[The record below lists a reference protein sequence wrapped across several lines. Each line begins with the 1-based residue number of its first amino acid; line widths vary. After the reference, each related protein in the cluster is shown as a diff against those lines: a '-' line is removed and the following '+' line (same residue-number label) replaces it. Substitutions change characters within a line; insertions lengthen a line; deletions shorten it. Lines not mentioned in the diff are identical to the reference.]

1 MLMHT
6 KVFGRYNGP
15 EEVMYRTPRY
25 TEINVIDNY
34 APTAKADVTIVD
46 ADGKPVADA
55 KVEFK
60 VYNYAEFYTVASK
73 QTDADGKTFLTAG
86 KGDMLVWASK
96 DGKFGYSKLSFGQDN
111 ALTVKLDKNG
121 RRGLYTG
128 YGYHSSDGRRQYAR
142 SDSRTTCGEQS
153 PHGFGGL
160 YPQCLR
166 GYIHDG

>member
-1 MLMHT
+1 M
-6 KVFGRYNGP
+6 
-15 EEVMYRTPRY
+15 
-25 TEINVIDNY
+25 IDNY

-96 DGKFGYSKLSFGQDN
+96 DGKFGYSKLSFEK
-111 ALTVKLDKNG
+111 TM
-121 RRGLYTG
+121 
-128 YGYHSSDGRRQYAR
+128 
-142 SDSRTTCGEQS
+142 
-153 PHGFGGL
+153 P
-160 YPQCLR
+160 
-166 GYIHDG
+166 

>member
-1 MLMHT
+1 M
-6 KVFGRYNGP
+6 
-15 EEVMYRTPRY
+15 
-25 TEINVIDNY
+25 
-34 APTAKADVTIVD
+34 
-46 ADGKPVADA
+46 ADA

-96 DGKFGYSKLSFGQDN
+96 DGKFGYSKLSFGKDN
-111 ALTVKLDKNG
+111 ALTVKLDKTAG
-121 RRGLYTG
+121 EAYTLDMDIIPPP
-128 YGYHSSDGRRQYAR
+128 SEKRQYAR

-153 PHGFGGL
+153 PHGLGGL

-166 GYIHDG
+166 GYVHDG